1 MEIHLWT
8 RVSTITTAIQSGDA
22 GLHVGVKR
30 LDRLIVSRRVRA
42 KDAASDN
49 ILGANA
55 NDVWSSRRVGR
66 IRWNGAMD
74 D

>member
-8 RVSTITTAIQSGDA
+8 RVSTTTTAIQVGDA

-30 LDRLIVSRRVRA
+30 LGRLIVSRRVRA
-42 KDAASDN
+42 MNAASDN
-49 ILGANA
+49 ILDANA
-55 NDVWSSRRVGR
+55 NDVWSSWRVER
-66 IRWNGAMD
+66 IRRRRAMD